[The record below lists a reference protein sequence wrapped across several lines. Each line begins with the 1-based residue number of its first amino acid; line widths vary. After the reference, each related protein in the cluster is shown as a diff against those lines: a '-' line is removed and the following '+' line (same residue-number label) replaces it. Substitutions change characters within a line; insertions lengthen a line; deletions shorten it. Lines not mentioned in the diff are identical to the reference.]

1 MADRARRAGRDVAT
15 DMAWVALAAAG
26 GAVLLV
32 INTAAHG
39 TGVLPG
45 PHGLAVGVD
54 AGIGAASSAALWFRR
69 RWPVAIALVA
79 VVICAVSLSAGGAG
93 LLALINVSIRRRASV
108 ALAVAGLY
116 QVAFFGYYLLWYRRY
131 PFWIAWPWALTEFA
145 ALVAW
150 GMYIRARRQLLAS
163 LRDRAEQAEA
173 AQELLARQA
182 RHAERARIAGEMH
195 DVLGHRISLMALHA
209 GGLQV
214 RPDLPP
220 SEVRET
226 ARLIWSTAR
235 EALEELRGIIGVLR
249 DGDGAQSGAPSAPQ
263 PSLPDIAALVEE
275 SRRAGMKVELD
286 MRVEAPETAPG
297 SVGRDTYRVVREAL
311 TNVSKHAR
319 GTAVRVSVSG
329 RAGAGLLVTVRNRMP
344 AGRPAEAALP
354 GTGLGLVSLAER
366 VSLSGGTLTHGAD
379 PDGDFVV
386 NAALRWPP

>member
-1 MADRARRAGRDVAT
+1 VAADV
-15 DMAWVALAAAG
+15 AWVALAAIG

-32 INTAAHG
+32 VNAWAHG
-39 TGVLPG
+39 TGDELG

-69 RWPVAIALVA
+69 RWPVGIALMALVTS
-79 VVICAVSLSAGGAG
+79 AVSLSAGGAG
-93 LLALINVSIRRRASV
+93 LLALFNVSIRRRAGV

-131 PFWIAWPWALTEFA
+131 PLWIAWPWALTEFA
-145 ALVAW
+145 ALVAG
-150 GMYIRARRQLLAS
+150 GMYIRARRQLVAS

-220 SEVRET
+220 GEVRET
-226 ARLIWSTAR
+226 AGLIWSTAR

-249 DGDGAQSGAPSAPQ
+249 DDDGTQSGAPSAPQ
-263 PSLPDIAALVEE
+263 PSLPDIAALIEE

-297 SVGRDTYRVVREAL
+297 SVGRDTYRIVREAL

-329 RAGAGLLVTVRNRMP
+329 RAGAGLLVTVRNRLP
-344 AGRPAEAALP
+344 AGRPAGAALP

-366 VSLSGGTLTHGAD
+366 VNLSGGMLTHGPD
-379 PDGDFVV
+379 PEGDFVV